1 VTPKAKSGLCRWLD
15 NVFLHERPS
24 GRVVAVAL
32 MQAHAGGGE
41 STLYDWAVTDKSE
54 VDSLSIV
61 QEAEPMAEDDAQN
74 FGGTQRYCLVAYFGA
89 ARTEHQRSPAW
100 AESVHQAGEHLIA
113 ESEPATEKGMRAQQM
128 RHNEAILK
136 IALGSVQQTMAIQ
149 ARTIDRLAEQN
160 EELQAHR
167 LEGIKVVERML
178 SQEGERR
185 IAQAKAEAGEKR
197 KERAFEQ
204 IQMLAPVVINKL
216 AGTKLLPEGAA
227 GADVLKRLLTS
238 ITPEQLAG
246 LQKVLTPQQTI
257 AVVELWE
264 QNVKPP
270 EEP

>member
-1 VTPKAKSGLCRWLD
+1 
-15 NVFLHERPS
+15 
-24 GRVVAVAL
+24 

-41 STLYDWAVTDKSE
+41 SSLYEWPVTAKSE
-54 VDSLSIV
+54 VDSLAIV
-61 QEAEPMAEDDAQN
+61 QEAEPMAEDDAQS

-89 ARTEHQRSPAW
+89 AQTEHQRSPVW
-100 AESVHQAGEHLIA
+100 AESVQRDGEHIVS
-113 ESEPATEKGMRAQQM
+113 ESEPATDKGMRAQLM
-128 RHNEAILK
+128 RHNEALMK
-136 IALGSVQQTMAIQ
+136 IALGNIQQMMAIQ
-149 ARTIDRLAEQN
+149 GRTIDRLTEQN

-167 LEGIKVVERML
+167 LEGVKVVERL
-178 SQEGERR
+178 LTQEGERR
-185 IAQAKAEAGEKR
+185 IATQKAEASEKR

-216 AGTKLLPEGAA
+216 TGTKLLPEGAA

-264 QNVKPP
+264 QYVKPP
-270 EEP
+270 EGREGQEP